1 MFFMQGYIVSKK
13 NVGQIFA
20 YIFIGLVFAVGIGYF
35 APSFWVAS
43 EQQKTEEFIRSFEK
57 KMPVREKSFIF
68 PLTDAYMEQ
77 KIEAILSPFFGEDN
91 VKAIVHNKFVMQQNQ
106 IEKEEI
112 LPETGVI
119 SQQIIHETTEGKV
132 VQDTKYIYSTQK
144 TKTQFTSYDVQKSD
158 VLVFVSPFLNKQLGD
173 FFNTQRQNL
182 LTMIKSVVG
191 YSAERGDSFQ
201 FIQLPQAFPVGGL
214 FGMYDT
220 QIRQMIAVSLVCSS
234 CVFVVLGL
242 IVPWFLRSRKQRFS
256 FVFDPHDNNLYRNQI
271 TGNPEES
278 LLLQAQTL
286 SFKMPEVAVNIL
298 RKSLYQQQTTQQI
311 RTGIETVFSPV
322 QQSAIVLLC
331 LGDKCVKFLFKRMTD
346 VEVATFS
353 HAMAGLGRV
362 KAIEIQPILVRFCQ
376 EMNKPQDILEP
387 VAQTQAIIKT
397 ALPAEKAVQ
406 LLRDLNISAIG
417 TSVWDK
423 LNNVSNDVLSSFLCQ
438 EYPQTVAE
446 ILYHLSA
453 EKSSQILCTLPI
465 TFATDV
471 IIRLS
476 SLQYINPLK
485 IKTLEHR
492 LDEQINVLMNTST
505 ISGSQKA
512 AALLSLLNSQYQAQL
527 LKQIG
532 QFSPQ
537 TADVLSKQLI
547 AFDDFAFWSEK
558 DLSVLLKHI
567 DTKTLA
573 LALAHADSAT
583 KDAFS
588 RVITP
593 QKWTTLLKR
602 MNELRMER
610 IQDIDISQ
618 RAIIQI
624 AQHLIDTHKCK
635 GKTV

>member
-1 MFFMQGYIVSKK
+1 MQGYIVSKK

-234 CVFVVLGL
+234 CIFVVLGL

-298 RKSLYQQQTTQQI
+298 RKSLYQQQTTQQM

-547 AFDDFAFWSEK
+547 TFDDFAFWSEK

>member
-43 EQQKTEEFIRSFEK
+43 EQQKAEEFIRSFEE
-57 KMPVREKSFIF
+57 KMPEREKSFVF

-77 KIEAILSPFFGEDN
+77 KIRAILSPFFGEEN
-91 VKAIVHNKFVMQQNQ
+91 VKAIVHNKLVVQQNQ

-119 SQQIIHETTEGKV
+119 SQQIIRKTAEGKV
-132 VQDTKYIYSTQK
+132 FQDTKYIYSTQK

-158 VLVFVSPFLNKQLGD
+158 VLVFVKPFVNKQLGD

-242 IVPWFLRSRKQRFS
+242 IVPWFFRSRKQRFS

-298 RKSLYQQQTTQQI
+298 RKSLYQNQTTQQMQ
-311 RTGIETVFSPV
+311 TGMTVFSPV

-346 VEVATFS
+346 AEVGTFS

-362 KAIEIQPILVRFCQ
+362 KAIEIQPILIHFCQ

-397 ALPAEKAVQ
+397 ALPAEKALQ
-406 LLRDLNISAIG
+406 LLRDLNISATG
-417 TSVWDK
+417 TGVWDK
-423 LNNVSNDVLSSFLCQ
+423 LNNVPNDVLSSFLCQ

-446 ILYHLSA
+446 ILYHLST
-453 EKSSQILCTLPI
+453 EKSSQILCMLPVS
-465 TFATDV
+465 FATDV
-471 IIRLS
+471 VIRLS
-476 SLQYINPLK
+476 ALQYINPLK
-485 IKTLEHR
+485 IQTLEHR
-492 LDEQINVLMNTST
+492 LDEQITALMNTST
-505 ISGSQKA
+505 INGSQKA
-512 AALLSLLNSQYQAQL
+512 AALLSLLNSQYRTQL
-527 LKQIG
+527 LNQIG

-547 AFDDFAFWSEK
+547 TFDDFAFWSEK

-573 LALAHADSAT
+573 LALAHAGSVT

-588 RVITP
+588 RVIPP
-593 QKWTTLLKR
+593 QKWTMLLKR
-602 MNELRMER
+602 MNELQTER
-610 IQDIDISQ
+610 IQDIDMSQ
-618 RAIIQI
+618 RAVIQI

-635 GKTV
+635 GKMV

>member
-286 SFKMPEVAVNIL
+286 SFKMPEAAVNIL

-465 TFATDV
+465 AFATDV

-547 AFDDFAFWSEK
+547 TFDDFAFWSEK

>member
-234 CVFVVLGL
+234 CIFVVLGL

-298 RKSLYQQQTTQQI
+298 RKSLYQQQTTQQM

-547 AFDDFAFWSEK
+547 TFDDFAFWSEK

>member
-1 MFFMQGYIVSKK
+1 MSKK

-465 TFATDV
+465 AFATDV

-547 AFDDFAFWSEK
+547 TFDDFAFWSEK

>member
-1 MFFMQGYIVSKK
+1 MSKK

-547 AFDDFAFWSEK
+547 TFDDFAFWSEK

>member
-465 TFATDV
+465 AFATDV

-547 AFDDFAFWSEK
+547 TFDDFAFWSEK

>member
-1 MFFMQGYIVSKK
+1 MQGYIVSKK

-465 TFATDV
+465 AFATDV

-547 AFDDFAFWSEK
+547 TFDDFAFWSEK

>member
-1 MFFMQGYIVSKK
+1 MQGYIVSKK

-547 AFDDFAFWSEK
+547 TFDDFAFWSEK